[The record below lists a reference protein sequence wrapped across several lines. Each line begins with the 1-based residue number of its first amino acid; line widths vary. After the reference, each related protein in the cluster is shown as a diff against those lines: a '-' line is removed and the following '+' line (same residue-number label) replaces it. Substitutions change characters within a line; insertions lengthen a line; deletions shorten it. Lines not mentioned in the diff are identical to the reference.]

1 MVSLEWLVND
11 CTIVAILQWFEQ
23 DVVLS
28 NDGSA
33 YGYPISTAC
42 VVYAVP
48 SGTAWGYRISVKS

>member
-48 SGTAWGYRISVKS
+48 AWGYRIKYCL